1 MIKLKLAEVVAA
13 APALERL
20 AAVRLPVKT
29 AYNVSR
35 MLAKA
40 GSEIRAFNE
49 RRDALIKE
57 LGEPNPEKPGMIEI
71 AKHEN
76 LVKFGEAMRELG
88 EVEVSIDRDPI
99 PLDTFGNAEVASG
112 DLMLLEKFIVE

>member
-1 MIKLKLAEVVAA
+1 MKLAEVVAA

-20 AAVRLPVKT
+20 AAVKLPVKT

-71 AKHEN
+71 TKHEN

-88 EVEVSIDRDPI
+88 EVEVSIDRDQI

-112 DLMLLEKFIVE
+112 DLMLLEKFIAE